1 MLVLLRFTIWIMV
14 VLLIEHGSFGD
25 VLQWTT
31 RNIGWW
37 SMNIWEI
44 STGYCRTTCICFDV
58 FWHILEIWVNF
69 IYASRKARASR
80 WRLHPNKRPPWDEH
94 QKWWFHLCIW
104 HKILHIFFCKI
115 HCFFNGI
122 KNMVDG
128 QLTSDCNYIVK
139 VWSHQF
145 VWFPWFTLNFRFF
158 EDKYMNICWG
168 YMCELFTM
176 FFIGGV
182 SIILCFKCQSF
193 IVHFTSRIILT
204 HPKKTSLVH
213 LKSPHVWKK
222 HIFLPL

>member
-1 MLVLLRFTIWIMV
+1 MV
-14 VLLIEHGSFGD
+14 VLEMFYNEQLETLVGEAWTYGKFPLGTAELHVYVLMCFDIFWKYEWISYMPAGKPEHHDD
-25 VLQWTT
+25 VCIQTK
-31 RNIGWW
+31 GHHG
-37 SMNIWEI
+37 MNIK
-44 STGYCRTTCICFDV
+44 SDDFTS
-58 FWHILEIWVNF
+58 
-69 IYASRKARASR
+69 ASDIKFSI
-80 WRLHPNKRPPWDEH
+80 
-94 QKWWFHLCIW
+94 F
-104 HKILHIFFCKI
+104 FFCKI

-182 SIILCFKCQSF
+182 SIILCFKYQSF